1 MFPGRNKTNIPP
13 KCWQGL
19 YLCEKWNYQWLL
31 FSSSCD
37 LTGSQFLIICVLQ
50 CWMRISHEAPR
61 YKWVCYSKVR
71 FWTNLQN
78 QDHFKSSFTTFNNLI
93 HGEGFKCQ
101 MLTIRCGVSGGASL
115 KRHVPWVPSHQGGEG
130 KTCFSFLSSQEERV
144 SRGLLDK
151 FDMSPSSW
159 RMMASCL
166 TPIWKIERD
175 NGQSRSWQ
183 VNLS

>member
-1 MFPGRNKTNIPP
+1 MHTAQQFKAFSFSP
-13 KCWQGL
+13 
-19 YLCEKWNYQWLL
+19 LL
-31 FSSSCD
+31 TPHSCCTCLAPYALATLNFS
-37 LTGSQFLIICVLQ
+37 LV
-50 CWMRISHEAPR
+50 PR

-151 FDMSPSSW
+151 FDMSPSS
-159 RMMASCL
+159 
-166 TPIWKIERD
+166 
-175 NGQSRSWQ
+175 
-183 VNLS
+183 